1 MRVFL
6 IVHGIVQGV
15 GYRSYVKRT
24 AIRNTIKGSVMNA
37 EDGSVHVFAEGN
49 PDDLK
54 AFEKEINISMEHGP
68 QVHHIERFE
77 EPGKVPK
84 DPGSYDGFV
93 IEKDY

>member
-37 EDGSVHVFAEGN
+37 EDGSVHIFAEGALEN
-49 PDDLK
+49 LK
-54 AFEKEINISMEHGP
+54 AFEKEINISMEYGP

-77 EPGKVPK
+77 EPGKAPK
-84 DPGSYDGFV
+84 GPSSYEGFV
-93 IEKDY
+93 IEQE